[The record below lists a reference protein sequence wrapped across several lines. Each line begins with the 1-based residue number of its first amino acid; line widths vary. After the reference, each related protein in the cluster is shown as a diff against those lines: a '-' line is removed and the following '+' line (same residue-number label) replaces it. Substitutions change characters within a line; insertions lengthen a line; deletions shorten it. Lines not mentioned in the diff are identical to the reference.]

1 MTQKEFVDKFKLT
14 FTSHLPEKVLKKF
27 RIGNREKDF
36 LWNLF
41 GAKLVDCYEGDAARK
56 EYNKA
61 DKLEAIEILYSGH
74 NKVLRDEEET
84 TPLKPEHMTAEGID
98 EAGLPE
104 FYIIGKDFSWC
115 YVITHEFDLCGPYF
129 CYKPN

>member
-1 MTQKEFVDKFKLT
+1 MTQKEFVENFMLT

-41 GAKLVDCYEGDAARK
+41 GAKLIDCYEGDAARN
-56 EYNKA
+56 EYDKA
-61 DKLEAIEILYSGH
+61 DKNGAFEIQYDNGFMGLSDCYTS
-74 NKVLRDEEET
+74 N
-84 TPLKPEHMTAEGID
+84 LKPEHMTAKGID
-98 EAGLPE
+98 DLGRPE